1 MPLLRDGTIAEDD
14 WTPPADGA
22 PLPDGPVLVDLGT
35 WRAHRDALSSRSAP
49 VGIRLKADDDPEE
62 LADHLGSID
71 LIALEFPAFTDGRAY
86 SAARVLRERLGY
98 TGELRAVGNV
108 LRDQFVFMHRCGF
121 DSLEVEDEGAVEAWR
136 QAIGEI
142 SGTYQPA
149 VREVKAVRG

>member
-14 WTPPADGA
+14 WTTPADGA

-62 LADHLGSID
+62 LADHLGSVD

-98 TGELRAVGNV
+98 TGELRAVDNV